1 MQLLSHIRKQ
11 EKKHKRLYNSNNK
24 STKSDYSIIQK
35 TYVYKHFYFQTV
47 NGICDFQA
55 FGHCYKLIDEFMH
68 LTQAQDAC
76 AQDDG
81 YIVEINSA
89 EENDLILYI
98 LEGMTMAGIYMT
110 LPTINIGM
118 INTV

>member
-1 MQLLSHIRKQ
+1 
-11 EKKHKRLYNSNNK
+11 
-24 STKSDYSIIQK
+24 
-35 TYVYKHFYFQTV
+35 
-47 NGICDFQA
+47 
-55 FGHCYKLIDEFMH
+55 MH

-118 INTV
+118 INTI